1 MNPPRAPRAPPRA
14 REAAEGDAPAVS
26 TPGGRAPR
34 LVVVSNRVADPRKTA
49 AGGLAVALAEF
60 LNNTGGLWFGWSGK
74 VIEAA
79 EGGVAGEGALHTHQ
93 AGPVKLVTVD
103 LSREDHDTYYLGY
116 SNGVLWPVC
125 HYRLDLADFDAGFI
139 GGYRRVNQLFARK
152 LAPLL
157 RPDDLVWVH
166 DYHLIPLGSEL
177 RALGCQQRIGYFL
190 HIPLPP
196 PLILAAIPGHDWLMR
211 GLCSYDLVG
220 LQSQADLE
228 HFTRYIQ
235 REAHAQ
241 DLGEGRWRVFNRTL
255 QAGAYP
261 IGIDVD
267 EFSALTQAREAQQM
281 YTRMTREY
289 SRRKLL
295 VGVDRL
301 DYSKGLPQR
310 MRAFREL
317 LKKYPDTHRSAT
329 LIQIA
334 SPSREDVSAY
344 SEILHEL
351 ESLCG
356 SINGNYGE
364 LDWMPVRYM
373 HRTVARSRLPG
384 LYRASRVALVT
395 PLRDGMNLVAKEFIA
410 AQDPADPGVLVLS
423 RFAGAAEQLTEA
435 LLVNPYDTEGTA
447 EAIHLALQMPL
458 EERVSRHASLMATCK
473 AFDVHWWCE
482 SFLSDLR
489 KAQAQESGTPWLR
502 L

>member
-1 MNPPRAPRAPPRA
+1 M
-14 REAAEGDAPAVS
+14 S
-26 TPGGRAPR
+26 R
-34 LVVVSNRVADPRKTA
+34 LVVVSNRIADPRKTA
-49 AGGLAVALAEF
+49 AGGLAVALGEV
-60 LNNTGGLWFGWSGK
+60 LNNSGGVWFGWSGK
-74 VIEAA
+74 LVDQYP
-79 EGGVAGEGALHTHQ
+79 GDGPQVQVHQ
-93 AGPVKLVTVD
+93 AGPVKLATVD
-103 LSREDHDTYYLGY
+103 LDQADYQSYYVGY
-116 SNGVLWPVC
+116 SNGVLWPVF
-125 HYRLDLADFDAGFI
+125 HYRLDLADFDAGYI
-139 GGYRRVNQLFARK
+139 EGYRRVNQMFARK
-152 LAPLL
+152 LLPLL
-157 RPDDLVWVH
+157 RPDDIIWVQ
-166 DYHLIPLGSEL
+166 DYHLIPLAAEL

-196 PLILAAIPGHDWLMR
+196 PLILAAIPGHDWLMK

-220 LQSQADLE
+220 FQAEADHE
-228 HFTRYIQ
+228 HFCRYIEA
-235 REAHAQ
+235 EAHAQ
-241 DLGEGRWRVFNRTL
+241 NLGEGRWRVFNRTVH
-255 QAGAYP
+255 AGAFP
-261 IGIDVD
+261 IGIDVK
-267 EFSALTQAREAQQM
+267 EFQALTDGEEAREM
-281 YTRMTREY
+281 YQRMKREY

-317 LKKYPDTHRSAT
+317 LAKHPETRKSAT

-344 SEILHEL
+344 TDILHEL

-373 HRTVARSRLPG
+373 HRTVARGRLPG

-410 AQDPADPGVLVLS
+410 AQDPEDPGVLVLS
-423 RFAGAAEQLTEA
+423 RFAGAAEQLKEA

-447 EAIHLALQMPL
+447 AAIHLALQMPL
-458 EERVSRHASLMATCK
+458 EERRERHAALLATIRQY
-473 AFDVHWWCE
+473 DVHWWCDTI
-482 SFLSDLR
+482 LHLLG
-489 KAQAQESGTPWLR
+489 QAEAEETGTPWLR